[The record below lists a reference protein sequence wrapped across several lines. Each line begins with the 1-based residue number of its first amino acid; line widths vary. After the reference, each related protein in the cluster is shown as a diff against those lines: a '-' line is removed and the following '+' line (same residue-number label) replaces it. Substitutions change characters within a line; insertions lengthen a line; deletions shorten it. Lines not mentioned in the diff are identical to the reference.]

1 MPSGTGEFA
10 AQKKDIII
18 LAFPICKEQTENMP
32 GKIKWVRLR
41 LSSKNSNNDLLALIT
56 DESSEVSYSPGSPN
70 YAENLNSPG
79 LSQTTFT
86 KSTLIMSDIQKAEL
100 SILPGIENS
109 LDLAFNLVYP
119 NDINLKKEIKLTLT
133 LNVEIKK

>member
-1 MPSGTGEFA
+1 MVF
-10 AQKKDIII
+10 
-18 LAFPICKEQTENMP
+18 
-32 GKIKWVRLR
+32 R
-41 LSSKNSNNDLLALIT
+41 NNDLLALIT

>member
-1 MPSGTGEFA
+1 
-10 AQKKDIII
+10 
-18 LAFPICKEQTENMP
+18 
-32 GKIKWVRLR
+32 
-41 LSSKNSNNDLLALIT
+41 
-56 DESSEVSYSPGSPN
+56 
-70 YAENLNSPG
+70 
-79 LSQTTFT
+79 
-86 KSTLIMSDIQKAEL
+86 MSDIQKAEL